1 MAQLKMSV
9 DISEFDLTH
18 VTVKMVVLDKRGR
31 STVDAAELNGGFLP
45 SSGELRMTLP
55 ELHIFLRALLEF
67 KGPIELTTP
76 ARDRKKAAALAAKE
90 AAQAAKEEVGRHEMF
105 LEDSAPLPH
114 VDAAE

>member
-9 DISEFDLTH
+9 DIKEFDLTH
-18 VTVKMVVLDKRGR
+18 VIVKMAVLDKRGR
-31 STVDAAELNGGFLP
+31 STMEKAGPDGDFVP
-45 SSGELRMTLP
+45 SSAELRMTLP

-76 ARDRKKAAALAAKE
+76 TRDRKKAAEAGGTRETFLDDALAP
-90 AAQAAKEEVGRHEMF
+90 VNRII
-105 LEDSAPLPH
+105 